1 MTSSTPATLSQL
13 AGAPADPV
21 AAVAYSSALYAHGWL
36 SPLPEDIDT
45 VFSGMITN
53 VIIGRLTIQ
62 AALVSAEQALTAL
75 LQQ

>member
-1 MTSSTPATLSQL
+1 
-13 AGAPADPV
+13 
-21 AAVAYSSALYAHGWL
+21 
-36 SPLPEDIDT
+36 
-45 VFSGMITN
+45 MITN